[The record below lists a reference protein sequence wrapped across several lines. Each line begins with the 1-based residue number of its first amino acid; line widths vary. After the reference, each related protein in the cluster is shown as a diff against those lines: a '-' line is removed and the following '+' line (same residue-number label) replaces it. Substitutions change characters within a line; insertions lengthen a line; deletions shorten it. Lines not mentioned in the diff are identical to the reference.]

1 MKNRYL
7 RFFLFLVFF
16 LFSKELLFNNAIAQE
31 IKFNSKEINIDTLNE
46 IIKGSGNA
54 EAIINLSTKIY
65 ADEFIYNKKEKKL
78 LVKGNAKIL
87 DLTNKIELSSD
98 QIEYFENQKRFIA
111 KKEVKVFDKLNEI
124 KLFSDHLI
132 YNQQKLEIAS
142 LGPTHVDIKNKYNLK
157 STDLYFDQ
165 KKQTLYSNKNTSV
178 IDDKKNEI
186 LSSSF
191 EYNLNDEIINASNI
205 EINDI
210 NENQFLL
217 DKGHI
222 KLNQNSLQ
230 GQNIVFNLNKDTF
243 GNKEN
248 NPRITGDSV
257 IYGNEKTIINNGT
270 FTTCGGNED
279 CPVWLLSSKQI
290 THYENKKEIHY
301 KNVWLN
307 FYNRPIF
314 YFPKFFHPDP
324 SIKRKSGF
332 LIPQMSNSNN
342 LGLSTT
348 VPYFHAFSE
357 SSDLT
362 FKPRIFSNKNFVF
375 QNELRKETKRSSNIL
390 DFSINKDDKKNG
402 TETHFFSNSKIEID
416 KNNILDEGF
425 INLKLEKVSNDVY
438 IRNYSIES
446 TSPIIKDTDVL
457 ESSIE
462 FSGSTNNEIFF
473 DFSIESYET
482 LNKPNNDR
490 YEYVYPNYSISK
502 SILLKD
508 SIFNSLDFSSSGSQ
522 KKFATNKY
530 EGVQINDVVLST
542 NNFISNKGLNF
553 TFKNLFKNINSEG
566 TNSTKYKN
574 DFQSE
579 ILSLSAIDFSLP
591 LIKKGDNGSDYLTPK
606 ISLRYS
612 PNDTKNI
619 KNEERT
625 LNYENIFSLNR
636 IGFSD
641 NVESGKTATLSLN
654 YNKKD
659 SKNNQ
664 IMSTSIATI
673 FREDEDKNLPTSS
686 TLGKKQSDFVGNID
700 YTPNK
705 SINFD
710 YNYLVDND
718 LDQINLH
725 NFTNTL
731 KINNFVNEF
740 TFYEENNLVGNKS
753 YYENA
758 LSYSFNN
765 KNSFTFKTRENKK
778 DNLTE
783 FYNLIYEY
791 KNDCLTASIKY
802 NKEYYT
808 SNNLKPNEE
817 LFFTLTLIPLGS
829 TQTDSIID

>member
-1 MKNRYL
+1 MKNKYFRFYL
-7 RFFLFLVFF
+7 FLIFFLFC
-16 LFSKELLFNNAIAQE
+16 KDLLINKAIAQE
-31 IKFNSKEINIDTLNE
+31 IKFNSKEISVDATNE
-46 IIKGSGNA
+46 TIIGSGAA
-54 EAIINLSTKIY
+54 EATIDISTKIY
-65 ADEFIYNKKEKKL
+65 ADEFIYKKKEKKL
-78 LVKGNAKIL
+78 LVTGNARII
-87 DLTNKIELSSD
+87 DLTNEIEINSD
-98 QIEYFENQKRFIA
+98 QIEYFENQKKFVA
-111 KKEVKVFDKLNEI
+111 KKKVKVFDKVNKI
-124 KLFSDHLI
+124 KLLSDHLI
-132 YNQQKLEIAS
+132 YNQKKLEIAS
-142 LGPTHVDIKNKYNLK
+142 LGLTYVDIKNKYNIE

-165 KKQTLYSNKNTSV
+165 KKQILYSKKNTSV
-178 IDDKKNEI
+178 TDNKKNVI

-191 EYNLNDEIINASNI
+191 DYSLNDEIINAVNI

-210 NENQFLL
+210 NKNQFLL
-217 DKGHI
+217 DTGQI
-222 KLNQNSLQ
+222 RLNQNSLE
-230 GQNIVFNLNKDTF
+230 GQNIKVNLNKNTF
-243 GNKEN
+243 GNNEN
-248 NPRITGDSV
+248 NPRITGDSIV
-257 IYGNEKTIINNGT
+257 YGNAKTIINNGN
-270 FTTCGGNED
+270 FTTCGENED
-279 CPVWLLSSKQI
+279 CPAWLLSSKQI
-290 THYENKKEIHY
+290 THYEKKKEIHY

-307 FYNRPIF
+307 FYNKPVF

-324 SIKRKSGF
+324 SVERKSGF
-332 LIPQMSNSNN
+332 LIPQISNSNN
-342 LGLSTT
+342 LGLSATI
-348 VPYFHAFSE
+348 PYFHAFSE

-362 FKPRIFSNKNFVF
+362 FKPRIFSNKEFVF
-375 QNELRKETKRSSNIL
+375 QNELRKETKKSSNIL
-390 DFSINKDDKKNG
+390 DFSINKDDKNNG
-402 TETHFFSNSKIEID
+402 TETHFFSNSKIKID
-416 KNNILDEGF
+416 RNNILDEGF
-425 INLKLEKVSNDVY
+425 INLKLEKVSNDAY
-438 IRNYSIES
+438 IQNYSIES

-462 FSGSTNNEIFF
+462 FGGLTNNEIFF

-502 SILLKD
+502 SILLND
-508 SIFNSLDFSSSGSQ
+508 SLFNSLDVSSSGSQ

-530 EGVQINDVVLST
+530 EGVQINDIVLST
-542 NNFISNKGLNF
+542 NNFVSKKGLNF

-579 ILSLSAIDFSLP
+579 ILSLSAIDVSLP
-591 LIKKGDNGSDYLTPK
+591 LIKKANKSIDYLTPK
-606 ISLRYS
+606 ISFRYS

-619 KNEERT
+619 KNEDRI
-625 LNYENIFSLNR
+625 LNSENIFSLNR

-641 NVESGKTATLSLN
+641 NVESGKSATLSLN
-654 YNKKD
+654 YKKQD
-659 SKNNQ
+659 SENNE
-664 IMSTSIATI
+664 IVSTSIATI
-673 FREDEDKNLPTSS
+673 FREEEDKNLPISS
-686 TLGKKQSDFVGNID
+686 TLGKKQSDFVGD
-700 YTPNK
+700 VEFTPNK
-705 SINFD
+705 NINFD

-725 NFTNTL
+725 NFTNTFR
-731 KINNFVNEF
+731 INNFINEF
-740 TFYEENNLVGNKS
+740 TFYEENNLVGKKS

-758 LSYSFNN
+758 LSYSFND

-808 SNNLKPNEE
+808 NSNLKPNEE

>member
-1 MKNRYL
+1 M
-7 RFFLFLVFF
+7 
-16 LFSKELLFNNAIAQE
+16 
-31 IKFNSKEINIDTLNE
+31 
-46 IIKGSGNA
+46 
-54 EAIINLSTKIY
+54 
-65 ADEFIYNKKEKKL
+65 
-78 LVKGNAKIL
+78 
-87 DLTNKIELSSD
+87 
-98 QIEYFENQKRFIA
+98 
-111 KKEVKVFDKLNEI
+111 
-124 KLFSDHLI
+124 
-132 YNQQKLEIAS
+132 
-142 LGPTHVDIKNKYNLK
+142 
-157 STDLYFDQ
+157 
-165 KKQTLYSNKNTSV
+165 
-178 IDDKKNEI
+178 
-186 LSSSF
+186 
-191 EYNLNDEIINASNI
+191 
-205 EINDI
+205 
-210 NENQFLL
+210 
-217 DKGHI
+217 
-222 KLNQNSLQ
+222 
-230 GQNIVFNLNKDTF
+230 
-243 GNKEN
+243 
-248 NPRITGDSV
+248 
-257 IYGNEKTIINNGT
+257 
-270 FTTCGGNED
+270 
-279 CPVWLLSSKQI
+279 
-290 THYENKKEIHY
+290 
-301 KNVWLN
+301 
-307 FYNRPIF
+307 
-314 YFPKFFHPDP
+314 
-324 SIKRKSGF
+324 
-332 LIPQMSNSNN
+332 
-342 LGLSTT
+342 
-348 VPYFHAFSE
+348 
-357 SSDLT
+357 
-362 FKPRIFSNKNFVF
+362 
-375 QNELRKETKRSSNIL
+375 
-390 DFSINKDDKKNG
+390 
-402 TETHFFSNSKIEID
+402 
-416 KNNILDEGF
+416 
-425 INLKLEKVSNDVY
+425 
-438 IRNYSIES
+438 
-446 TSPIIKDTDVL
+446 
-457 ESSIE
+457 
-462 FSGSTNNEIFF
+462 
-473 DFSIESYET
+473 
-482 LNKPNNDR
+482 
-490 YEYVYPNYSISK
+490 
-502 SILLKD
+502 
-508 SIFNSLDFSSSGSQ
+508 
-522 KKFATNKY
+522 
-530 EGVQINDVVLST
+530 
-542 NNFISNKGLNF
+542 NF

-591 LIKKGDNGSDYLTPK
+591 LIKKDDNSSDYLTPK